1 MNNMNEYEAIEFF
14 LGIKDEKKKSKRQIL
29 WQYYVNIFQGLLVAG
44 ISAKILYLL
53 RRKMILVSKL
63 KNC

>member
-1 MNNMNEYEAIEFF
+1 MNEYEAIEFF